1 MEERSF
7 AKKAFAVAI
16 EQLFMLITILSLF
29 AADYFQKAG
38 DKKPAIGLLGL
49 SILGLIMVFVTIGYL
64 TNAISSFHGLD
75 KIGADIQFAVLVV
88 IIALLMSLILPING
102 NYALADRMVVVG
114 VVTYLMSSAFLLVYA
129 SFVTQI
135 KDKILWKNCFLV
147 RLSHLIMTSLFQ
159 HTMLA
164 RALRGLLAWAVGI
177 AGTAIFF
184 LQKRWWGLV
193 LLAISIVIELY
204 YSLNKAY
211 EEKKIREAI
220 LKITEGDLNHHL
232 EVEQFHGDQS
242 QTAEAVNHIRD
253 GLDKAVKSG
262 IKNERMKADLITNVS
277 HDLKTPLTS
286 IINYVNILKEKI
298 PETEDTWQYLAI
310 LDEKSQRLKTLLED
324 LLEVSRLTS
333 GTVEYEIN
341 RIDFVEL
348 LYEIGGEYDDRFEK
362 RGLTI
367 VTKLPRLPILID
379 ADGRQLCR
387 AVENLYTNAAKYAKA
402 DTHVQ
407 VELKKKND
415 NAILTIRNI
424 MEQPMTFDSEA
435 GVDLTERFVRGDK
448 SRTTEGSGLG
458 LSITK
463 EIVSQMGG
471 QFQVQVEEDLYIASI
486 TFKIP

>member
-1 MEERSF
+1 MKERSF
-7 AKKAFAVAI
+7 AKKAFAVAF
-16 EQLFMLITILSLF
+16 EQLCLLITMISLF

-38 DKKPAIGLLGL
+38 DKKQAIGFLGL
-49 SILGLIMVFVTIGYL
+49 AILGLIMVFVILAYL
-64 TNAISSFHGLD
+64 TNTISAFHGLD
-75 KIGADIQFAVLVV
+75 KLGADVQVAALILVV
-88 IIALLMSLILPING
+88 AVSLNIVLPIND
-102 NYALADRMVVVG
+102 NYALADRLVVVG
-114 VVTYLMSSAFLLVYA
+114 VVSYLLSSIFLLVY
-129 SFVTQI
+129 SSIVTQI
-135 KDKILWKNCFLV
+135 KHHIFWENCLLV
-147 RLSHLIMTSLFQ
+147 RLSRLMMHGLFQ
-159 HTMLA
+159 HTMLT
-164 RALRGLLAWAVGI
+164 RALRGLFAWAVGI
-177 AGTAIFF
+177 AGTAIF
-184 LQKRWWGLV
+184 LLTKQWWGLV
-193 LLAISIVIELY
+193 LLIISLGIELY

-211 EEKKIREAI
+211 EEQKIRKAI
-220 LKITEGDLNHHL
+220 IKITEGDLDGSL
-232 EVEQFHGDQS
+232 EEELFHGEQK

-253 GLDKAVKSG
+253 GLDKAVKDG

-310 LDEKSQRLKTLLED
+310 LDEKSQRLKNLLED

-348 LYEIGGEYDDRFEK
+348 LYEIGGEFDERFET

-367 VTKLPRLPILID
+367 VTKLPRLPIMID

-387 AVENLYTNAAKYAKA
+387 AVENLYTNAAKYAKV
-402 DTHVQ
+402 DSHVQ
-407 VELKKKND
+407 VELKKEKD
-415 NAILTIRNI
+415 CAIFSIRNV
-424 MEQPMTFDSEA
+424 MAQPIYTDAEA
-435 GVDLTERFVRGDK
+435 GIDLTERFVRGDK

-471 QFQVQVEEDLYIASI
+471 NFTVQVEEDIYIASI